1 MAEPRPPMRIALLT
15 RRYPPL
21 IGGAEAMLR
30 YLAAALA
37 EAGAEVTVLTSR
49 IDPALPPEETAAVG
63 RGSLR
68 VCRLATSPLR
78 FVGTFLYM
86 RGLRRTLD
94 ALRPDVAYVSMLK
107 HDAYVAVGVGRRLGF
122 PVVLRPE
129 GAGATGD
136 IAWQGW
142 GRFGRK
148 IAARCRDA
156 DAFVAISAAVR
167 RELEAAGYP
176 ADRIVDLPNGVP
188 VPASP
193 WTERPGWRDAP
204 RAAYVGRLAPE
215 KGLRTLVDA
224 WPIVVERHPRATLA
238 LFGEG
243 PERTALERRIAELG
257 LTRHVHLRGPTDDA
271 AARLR
276 EADLFVLP
284 SLEEGMSMAL
294 LEAMALGMPLVATS
308 IPGNRRLVDPDTHG
322 RLAPPADAAALARA
336 ILDQW
341 SDLDRAI
348 QMGRAA
354 RSLVARD
361 YSIDAVARA
370 HRELFEQLARNRPAR
385 PAARGPFG

>member
-1 MAEPRPPMRIALLT
+1 MAEPHPPIRIALLT

-30 YLAAALA
+30 YLAVALA
-37 EAGAEVTVLTSR
+37 ETGAEVSVFTSR
-49 IDPALPPEETAAVG
+49 LDPALPPEETAAVG

-68 VCRLATSPLR
+68 VLRLTTSPLR
-78 FVGTFLYM
+78 FIGTFLYM
-86 RGLRRTLD
+86 RGLRRTLA

-142 GRFGRK
+142 GRFGRR
-148 IAARCRDA
+148 IATRCREA

-193 WTERPGWRDAP
+193 WTERPGWSDAP
-204 RAAYVGRLAPE
+204 RAVYVGRLAPE
-215 KGLRTLVDA
+215 KGLRYLVDA
-224 WPIVVERHPRATLA
+224 WPIVVDRHPRATLS

-243 PERTALERRIAELG
+243 PERAALERRIAELG
-257 LTRHVHLRGPTDDA
+257 LAQHVHLRGPTDDA
-271 AARLR
+271 PARLR
-276 EADLFVLP
+276 EADLFALP
-284 SLEEGMSMAL
+284 SLEEGMSLAL
-294 LEAMALGMPLVATS
+294 LEAMALGVPLVATS
-308 IPGNRRLVDPDTHG
+308 IPGNRRLVEPDVQG
-322 RLAPPADAAALARA
+322 RLAPPADATALARA

-348 QMGRAA
+348 RMGRAA
-354 RSLVARD
+354 RSLVARE
-361 YSIDAVARA
+361 YSIDTVARA
-370 HRELFEQLARNRPAR
+370 HRELFERLARNRPAR
-385 PAARGPFG
+385 PAARKPFG